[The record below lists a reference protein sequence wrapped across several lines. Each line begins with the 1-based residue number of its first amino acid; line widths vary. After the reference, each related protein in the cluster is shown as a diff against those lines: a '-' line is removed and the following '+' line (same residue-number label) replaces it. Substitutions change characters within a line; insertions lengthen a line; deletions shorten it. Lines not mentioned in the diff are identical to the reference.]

1 MSAFKIGD
9 LVAKVGGYPFPGRI
23 IGRAKTSAGAE
34 RFNVEST
41 VLPGLIH
48 IFNASQLAPDDG
60 HAAIRVAL
68 DTLKRGGVD
77 ILPLMQQAHAA
88 MRTCGWQLAP
98 ASETRSDDGVFEAAL
113 ADIEDR
119 FTAALAKLEGR

>member
-23 IGRAKTSAGAE
+23 IGRATTSAGAE

-48 IFNASQLAPDDG
+48 IFNASQLARDDG
-60 HAAIRVAL
+60 AAAIRVAL
-68 DTLKRGGVD
+68 DTLKREGVD
-77 ILPLMQQAHAA
+77 
-88 MRTCGWQLAP
+88 
-98 ASETRSDDGVFEAAL
+98 VVAAL
-113 ADIEDR
+113 NALLSMALDALESEAGRELREADLPVGLR
-119 FTAALAKLEGR
+119 RARAALAKLEGRCGA